1 MKLIAEKVEAHRFH
15 LVTIRTHPE
24 EHLSFKQQGII
35 TIFSFG
41 YQFCILVHSIHKTH
55 VLVVAVEMIWLLFL
69 NILSFNFVPTPNKS
83 LRLTRFRRSYVNRPA
98 VVLIKVTLLFCL
110 ICDMQSSHF
119 YFFVHILN
127 PGIFRRLAYS
137 KSKSFSE
144 PCQTSTMKHFAK
156 IVTGY
161 NYLHKL

>member
-1 MKLIAEKVEAHRFH
+1 
-15 LVTIRTHPE
+15 
-24 EHLSFKQQGII
+24 
-35 TIFSFG
+35 
-41 YQFCILVHSIHKTH
+41 
-55 VLVVAVEMIWLLFL
+55 MIWLLFL

-144 PCQTSTMKHFAK
+144 ACQTSTMKHFAK

-161 NYLHKL
+161 NYLHKLWLFLQCKVAAFSTSWNKYHDFLNTDLFISRVSDTM